1 MVVIALICAAC
12 ASDESDSVSPNTAGT
27 TDGGASGE
35 DIGLTTADSG
45 PALEADG
52 AGVSPDDVEATSD
65 DGGTSPD
72 TGDGPIPD
80 VPEPSGDATGS
91 EENGWPSNPSK
102 DSIPDP
108 GWDSVPG
115 VGTVMP
121 NFTAIDQ
128 YGQETELY
136 DFAGQGVPVVIDV
149 GTWFCEPCKALAY
162 YLSTGDPSPFYED
175 NDEDGKVDFLWWNES
190 YEIVYDMVQN
200 GELIWITVLYS
211 LGDPVSPE
219 DVFLWHEE
227 WPSPYIPVLADTT
240 LQLQEY
246 LDVGAMPRIDV
257 LNENM
262 IFEVFETGG
271 PSTGM
276 KYISALP

>member
-1 MVVIALICAAC
+1 MVAIALICAAC
-12 ASDESDSVSPNTAGT
+12 ASDENADV
-27 TDGGASGE
+27 
-35 DIGLTTADSG
+35 TADANGPSTVEIVQDEEGAEDAANVTGQDAG
-45 PALEADG
+45 PAA
-52 AGVSPDDVEATSD
+52 

-80 VPEPSGDATGS
+80 VVPEPSGDDTGS
-91 EENGWPSNPSK
+91 EENGWSTNPSK

-128 YGQETELY
+128 YGDETELY

-162 YLSTGDPSPFYED
+162 YLSTGDSSPFYED

-190 YEIVYDMVQN
+190 YEVVYDMVQN

-211 LGDPVSPE
+211 LGDPVTAE

-257 LNENM
+257 LSENM